1 MLMDFA
7 TEKLA
12 VQYRLDV
19 NSSKKDN
26 RGQPSSDDRP
36 LEMSAW

>member
-1 MLMDFA
+1 MDFA
-7 TEKLA
+7 TEKIA

-26 RGQPSSDDRP
+26 SLTFAAFCTKKS
-36 LEMSAW
+36 

>member
-1 MLMDFA
+1 MDFA
-7 TEKLA
+7 TEKFA

-26 RGQPSSDDRP
+26 RGRSSEDGWP

>member
-12 VQYRLDV
+12 VQYRLDE

-26 RGQPSSDDRP
+26 RGRSSEDGWP